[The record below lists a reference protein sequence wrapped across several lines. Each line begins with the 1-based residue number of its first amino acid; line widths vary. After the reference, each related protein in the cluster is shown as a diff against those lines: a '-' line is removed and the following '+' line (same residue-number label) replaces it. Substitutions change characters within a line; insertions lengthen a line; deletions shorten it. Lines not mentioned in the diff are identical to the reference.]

1 MSLRLTVSNI
11 SRNYNGKPVLKDCS
25 FAFDSGCIY
34 LLLGPNGSGKSTFLR
49 ICALL
54 EDTDSGEVNFVEDN
68 TPLDS
73 PLVRDTTPLNPPL
86 VRDTTPPSPPL
97 LRGGVRGGILKKDIH
112 LKRRITL
119 VLPKIGIFNTTVLK
133 NVAYGL
139 KIRGFKKKEVE
150 EKADRVLESVGLIHK
165 KDFNALTLSSGETQR
180 LGIARAMVIEPEIL
194 FLDEPTASLDP
205 HSTTIIEETIN
216 KLRKHNRLT
225 IIMVT
230 HNIFQAK
237 RLADRVLFMYDGKI
251 LDHGPN
257 RDFFEK
263 PKDERTY
270 RFITGQMV
278 Y

>member
-25 FAFDSGCIY
+25 FAFDGGCIY
-34 LLLGPNGSGKSTFLR
+34 LLMGPNGSGKSTFLR

-54 EDTDSGEVNFVEDN
+54 EYPDRGEVNFVED
-68 TPLDS
+68 
-73 PLVRDTTPLNPPL
+73 TTPLIPPL
-86 VRDTTPPSPPL
+86 V
-97 LRGGVRGGILKKDIH
+97 RGGVRGGVLKKDME
-112 LKRRITL
+112 LRRRISL
-119 VLPKIGIFNTTVLK
+119 VLPKIGIFNTTVFK

-139 KIRGFKKKEVE
+139 KIRGFKKKEIE
-150 EKADRVLESVGLIHK
+150 EKAHRALEFVGLIHK
-165 KDFNALTLSSGETQR
+165 KDLNALTLSSGESQR
-180 LGIARAMVIEPEIL
+180 LGIARALVIDPEML

-205 HSTTIIEETIN
+205 HSTAIIEETIM
-216 KLRKHNRLT
+216 KVKERGKVT

-237 RLADRVLFMYDGKI
+237 RLADRVLFMYDGMIVDYGLNKE
-251 LDHGPN
+251 
-257 RDFFEK
+257 FFEK
-263 PKDERTY
+263 PKDERAY